1 VSEPDP
7 STVPAFHRDSP
18 TRKAYVGEHSIVSF
32 DSALCRHA
40 AECVR
45 GAPAVFDTARRP
57 WIDPDAA
64 DADLIETVVGR
75 CPSGALRFSRAA

>member
-1 VSEPDP
+1 MTDL
-7 STVPAFHRDSP
+7 PAFHADVP

-32 DSALCRHA
+32 DHARCQHA

-57 WIDPDAA
+57 WIAPDAEA
-64 DADLIETVVGR
+64 AGTVEEVVGR
-75 CPSGALRFSRAA
+75 CPSGALRWSPVE